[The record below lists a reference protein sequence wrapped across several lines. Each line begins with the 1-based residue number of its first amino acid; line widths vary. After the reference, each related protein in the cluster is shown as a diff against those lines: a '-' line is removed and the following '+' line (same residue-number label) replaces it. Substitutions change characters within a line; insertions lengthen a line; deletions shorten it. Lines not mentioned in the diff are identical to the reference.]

1 MAPKSLQCSVL
12 LWLVVAPAAETGD
25 TMDAYNQVKRERA
38 QFEYEQELRKIQL
51 ERLRNRQGEDPRI
64 AAELRD
70 ADARRAATPIKTEI
84 YALNSERMT
93 CRACPGQAAATHCGH
108 RS

>member
-25 TMDAYNQVKRERA
+25 TMDGYNQVKRERA

-51 ERLRNRQGEDPRI
+51 ERLRNGQGEDPRI

-70 ADARRAATPIKTEI
+70 ADARRAASACKTEI
-84 YALNSERMT
+84 YTINGERMT
-93 CRACPGQAAATHCGH
+93 CKVCPGEAVTTNCWH
-108 RS
+108 